1 MSISS
6 IINALFVDSNG
17 DSIKIK
23 IKTDPFINGSISDI
37 INWMVANPLATIDME
52 DIKSGITPFFLACE
66 HNKNDDLIK
75 WFIDT
80 NETDLNF
87 KNAHGLNII
96 DYLLKSKV
104 KMPFIANRI
113 EYIIDSQ
120 KNKSNANYE

>member
-1 MSISS
+1 MVISS

-17 DSIKIK
+17 DSIKVK

-52 DIKSGITPFFLACE
+52 DIKTGITPFFLACE
-66 HNKNDDLIK
+66 HNKNDDLIE

-87 KNAHGLNII
+87 INAHGLNII
-96 DYLLKSKV
+96 DYLRKSKV
-104 KMPFIANRI
+104 KTPLIANRI
-113 EYIIDSQ
+113 KYIIQ
-120 KNKSNANYE
+120 KNKSKCNL